1 MGFIALVICRSSA
14 FYLMWILK
22 MICLTVIR
30 FYPVFESQKIKKVNK
45 HIRILI
51 DIQCDKYNE
60 IIDTAKKKKKDLAA
74 GSKGE

>member
-1 MGFIALVICRSSA
+1 
-14 FYLMWILK
+14 

-60 IIDTAKKKKKDLAA
+60 IIDTAKKKEEDWLRDLKE
-74 GSKGE
+74 SKRKQGQRISPFK